1 MKYLIISG
9 TRNWNGIKFVAGLL
23 GFLGGFTPKNLLGFS
38 GYVPGFVN
46 PALNIRPEQKLRH
59 AVALTAWQDRK
70 WTNFWL
76 SLLRYSFI
84 INNIQII
91 IIAIT
96 NLISF
101 QKCQYN
107 YQGQNRGLDPRVKLS
122 VLACHKN
129 WLTHE
134 IVESKIVP
142 RLTQK
147 KWGPAAPRP
156 HVFALCTHSVTFN

>member
-1 MKYLIISG
+1 M
-9 TRNWNGIKFVAGLL
+9 GLSL
-23 GFLGGFTPKNLLGFS
+23 WQVYWVFWVGLPPKICWVFLGM
-38 GYVPGFVN
+38 YPG
-46 PALNIRPEQKLRH
+46 LWSIRPEQKLRH
-59 AVALTAWQDRK
+59 AVALTVWQDRK

-129 WLTHE
+129 WFTHV